1 MNISFKWLKN
11 YADIDLSAEQVA
23 TLLTDIGL
31 EVEGFEKFNELFAF
45 LVADS
50 PAETSVFSAICST
63 VKPEISLSSRIR
75 AATSRI
81 LKSIP
86 VMV

>member
-31 EVEGFEKFNELFAF
+31 EVEGFEK
-45 LVADS
+45 V
-50 PAETSVFSAICST
+50 ETIRTCETHESRS
-63 VKPEISLSSRIR
+63 ESRIGYH
-75 AATSRI
+75 
-81 LKSIP
+81 
-86 VMV
+86 